1 MSSQVT
7 PDPQVA
13 AVGIS
18 KMMLTRPSVNCLV
31 PSLHVRF
38 RVSANV
44 PHPVFGWKI
53 GLLSC
58 STMPA
63 ADEQQSL
70 WLSAALVQADLSP
83 YIADAAAWMR
93 SEQAAIADLFCDA
106 IISDLGA
113 TLKLTKTQ
121 LRRLRSAIESL
132 GPDTVP
138 LPGNQVPQLYAPCQ

>member
-1 MSSQVT
+1 
-7 PDPQVA
+7 
-13 AVGIS
+13 
-18 KMMLTRPSVNCLV
+18 MMLTRPSVIAL
-31 PSLHVRF
+31 F
-38 RVSANV
+38 RPCTHVSALQPKIRILFLLGKIV
-44 PHPVFGWKI
+44 P
-53 GLLSC
+53 LSR
-58 STMPA
+58 STMSA

-93 SEQAAIADLFCDA
+93 SEQAVIADFFCDA
-106 IISDLGA
+106 TISDLGA

-138 LPGNQVPQLYAPCQ
+138 LPGNQVPQLYAPGL